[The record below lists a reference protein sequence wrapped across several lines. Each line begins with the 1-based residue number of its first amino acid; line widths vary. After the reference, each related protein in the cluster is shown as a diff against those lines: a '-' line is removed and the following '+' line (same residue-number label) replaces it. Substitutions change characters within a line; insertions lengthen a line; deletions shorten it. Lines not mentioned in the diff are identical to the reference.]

1 MFLGIKTWSFRLI
14 FVFWHSQNTSKYLMK
29 TYFIAIFMVAFPYWM
44 QSQIQENPVK
54 LKRIDIVKTNYQ
66 NLKGGEVVN
75 KTILFKE
82 GKLQSIK
89 TSDVIQSFFYNP
101 KGLLDMSVKERVGS
115 DWKEVVNYSYDTQA
129 NLVKFV
135 KKYQEGGEFVTKTV
149 NVTYEGARVKAITK
163 KSNSHQVVVE
173 DIEYIVENG
182 LIVRRSSRDRNQQ
195 IVTKTEYIYAKEN
208 IVRHKGLLGDK
219 SMQNFTFD
227 DKNSA
232 NSLIVKSVFGQ
243 NYKVIV
249 PLVSFH
255 EDEFDFES
263 ISNNNKL
270 SYNSTAVNAIGES
283 GKYKYNKLNYPASHS
298 LIEQNGIVKTETTY
312 FYE

>member
-1 MFLGIKTWSFRLI
+1 
-14 FVFWHSQNTSKYLMK
+14 MK
-29 TYFIAIFMVAFPYWM
+29 TYIIAIIMVSLPYCM
-44 QSQIQENPVK
+44 RSQIQENPVQ

-82 GKLQSIK
+82 GKLQTIK
-89 TSDVIQSFFYNP
+89 TSDVVQSFFYNP
-101 KGLLDMSVKERVGS
+101 KGLLDMSVKERMGS
-115 DWKEVVNYSYDTQA
+115 DWKEVVNYAYDKEA

-163 KSNSHQVVVE
+163 KSNSHQTAVE
-173 DIEYIVENG
+173 DIEYVVEKG

-195 IVTKTEYIYAKEN
+195 IVAKTEYVYSKDN
-208 IVRHKGLLGDK
+208 IVRYKGLLGDK
-219 SMQNFTFD
+219 SIQNFTFD
-227 DKNSA
+227 DKYSVNL
-232 NSLIVKSVFGQ
+232 LIVRSMFGE

-270 SYNSTAVNAIGES
+270 SYSSTAVNAIGEN
-283 GKYKYNKLNYPASHS
+283 GKYKYNQFNYPASH
-298 LIEQNGIVKTETTY
+298 LLMEQNGIVKTETTY